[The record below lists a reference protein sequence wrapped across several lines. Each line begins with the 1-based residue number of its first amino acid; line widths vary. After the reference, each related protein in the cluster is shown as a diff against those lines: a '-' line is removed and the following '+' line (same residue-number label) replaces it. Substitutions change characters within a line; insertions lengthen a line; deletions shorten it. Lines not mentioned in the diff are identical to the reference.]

1 VATDYYEVLGI
12 ARGSSEDDI
21 KRAYRQLARRHHP
34 DVSQDKTAAE
44 ARFKEI
50 NEAYSVLSDPNR
62 RQMYDQFGHAGVNGQ
77 GAQSGFG
84 SPFAGFGGDGIGDI
98 FEMFFGPRGGAQQ
111 RASAPQR
118 GSDLRYDLQITLEDA
133 YRGTERTI
141 AFTHLGGCETCK
153 GTGAEPGTLVTPCD
167 QCRGSGVVRMTRQTP
182 LGAFTTQG
190 ACPKCHGEGQ
200 IIASPCAA
208 CHGQGR
214 VEQRRS
220 LTVKVPAGVDDGSR
234 IRLEGHGEGGERGG
248 PSGDLYVYLT
258 VARHQRFR
266 RDGLD
271 LLVDVPISFAVAA
284 LGGAISIET
293 FDGPVELQVPAGTQ
307 TGSVHTLRGHGM
319 PAVRRSARGNMRV
332 RTHVDVPRNLT
343 RRQRD
348 LLEEYADI
356 GGDKVDERSF
366 FERFKDAFKAD

>member
-1 VATDYYEVLGI
+1 MATDYYEILGI

-34 DVSQDKTAAE
+34 DVSQNKPEAE

-50 NEAYSVLSDPNR
+50 NEAYSVLSDPSR
-62 RQMYDQFGHAGVNGQ
+62 RQMYDQYGHAGVNGH

-84 SPFAGFGGDGIGDI
+84 PFAGFGGDGIGDI
-98 FEMFFGPRGGAQQ
+98 FEMFFGARGGAQQ

-118 GSDLRYDLQITLEDA
+118 GADLRYDLQISLEDA
-133 YRGTERTI
+133 YRGTERAI
-141 AFTHLGGCETCK
+141 AFTHLGTCETCK

-167 QCRGSGVVRMTRQTP
+167 QCRGSGMVRATRQTP
-182 LGAFTTQG
+182 LGTFTTQA

-200 IIASPCAA
+200 IIASPCKT
-208 CHGQGR
+208 CHGEGR

-220 LTVKVPAGVDDGSR
+220 INVKIPAGVDDGSR
-234 IRLEGHGEGGERGG
+234 IRLEAHGEGGARGG
-248 PSGDLYVYLT
+248 PAGDLYVYVT
-258 VARHQRFR
+258 VARHPRFK

-293 FDGPVELQVPAGTQ
+293 FEGPVELTVPPGTQ
-307 TGSVHTLRGHGM
+307 TGSVHMLRGHGM
-319 PAVRRSARGNMRV
+319 PAVRRSARGNLRV
-332 RTHVDVPRNLT
+332 RTHVDVPRTLT
-343 RRQRD
+343 RRQRE
-348 LLEEYADI
+348 LLEEYADT

-366 FERFKDAFKAD
+366 FDRFKDAFKAD